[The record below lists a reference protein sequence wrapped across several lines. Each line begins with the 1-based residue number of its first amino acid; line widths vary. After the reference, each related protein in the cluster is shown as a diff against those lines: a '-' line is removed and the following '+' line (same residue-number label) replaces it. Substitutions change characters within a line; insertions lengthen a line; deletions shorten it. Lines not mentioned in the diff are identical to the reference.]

1 METTT
6 ANIISTAKQT
16 HQAAILE
23 TAQSPI
29 QHDSPNEITLPTIEE
44 TQLLQAPATKKK
56 RGRPPISKAA
66 NKSPMSLVG
75 SKLSKKQ
82 IRKAQ
87 ISPKRKHVLSR
98 ILSPHENS
106 EASNS
111 NNCSRRRQD
120 PTTIPSTSRA
130 PPKAKLIP
138 AIVKG
143 RLDFQNPSNPLP

>member
-75 SKLSKKQ
+75 SKLTKKQ

-87 ISPKRKHVLSR
+87 ISPKRKHVLS
-98 ILSPHENS
+98 
-106 EASNS
+106 
-111 NNCSRRRQD
+111 
-120 PTTIPSTSRA
+120 
-130 PPKAKLIP
+130 
-138 AIVKG
+138 
-143 RLDFQNPSNPLP
+143 